1 MDSTQGCSSLCS
13 EDGKQKP
20 YPLPRR
26 IDSLSRMNS
35 SSAAELPHEGGTST
49 PTGLSAAPTDLMATQ
64 QAPERSWSEHDDS
77 NNPTTNHPTPTA
89 GAMDLQQHDHQQ
101 PDDEVDVRQHER
113 IDAEDEPPQPLRPL
127 PTRRDDDG
135 DQEDNESAR
144 HELPPRVAAE
154 DILLESSSPAAGSAP
169 SSTSLLNREET
180 RTLQWATTGLGILFV
195 AVAVLTV
202 LAVDQYRLVVLV
214 GLLVIISAFYL
225 LLRVVQH
232 VTEHPAVLHPA
243 VHHWMRAVRTEYRN
257 FVQDWREHV
266 LLLTYPDDD
275 NNGNDPESGSPYRD
289 MGDGDD
295 DPLSKAPHN
304 KRPKSRIFRALVHP
318 LAPWLSRRKE
328 RRQQRRQEQNEQQEQ
343 QYDDEKPS
351 IELQQKE
358 KKPSSSRRQQRK
370 QQQSA
375 GDTKNRPNDP
385 LYVPPDYALV

>member
-1 MDSTQGCSSLCS
+1 
-13 EDGKQKP
+13 
-20 YPLPRR
+20 
-26 IDSLSRMNS
+26 MNS
-35 SSAAELPHEGGTST
+35 SAAAELPHEGGTST
-49 PTGLSAAPTDLMATQ
+49 PTGSSAVPTDIMANQ

-77 NNPTTNHPTPTA
+77 NNPTTNHPTTEA
-89 GAMDLQQHDHQQ
+89 AAIDLQQHDHQQ
-101 PDDEVDVRQHER
+101 PDDEVDVCQHER
-113 IDAEDEPPQPLRPL
+113 SDAEDEPPQRPRPL
-127 PTRRDDDG
+127 PTRRDDG
-135 DQEDNESAR
+135 DDNDDSESAR

-154 DILLESSSPAAGSAP
+154 DILLESSSPSAGSAP

-257 FVQDWREHV
+257 FVQDWREHL
-266 LLLTYPDDD
+266 LLLTYPND
-275 NNGNDPESGSPYRD
+275 NRDNPESGSPYRD
-289 MGDGDD
+289 MGDEGN

-318 LAPWLSRRKE
+318 LAPWLSRRRE
-328 RRQQRRQEQNEQQEQ
+328 RRQQRRQEQKEQQEH
-343 QYDDEKPS
+343 EAPS

-358 KKPSSSRRQQRK
+358 KKPSSSRRQQQRK
-370 QQQSA
+370 QQQHSA
-375 GDTKNRPNDP
+375 GEKKAPNDP
-385 LYVPPDYALV
+385 SYVPPDYALV